1 MMNPDDP
8 AAVDILR
15 RAMVARIAT
24 VSRNGRPHVN
34 PLYFVC
40 GNGKIYLGT
49 TDRTLAALNVKAD
62 PRVTILFNVEREPN
76 DLRVLRIH
84 GDAIVRTDSKTNRW
98 YVIRDLRKYIMSR
111 RGLGNALAHAR
122 LLPAVRRYVSSKE
135 KGKEKGKACV
145 LEVRSEEAELLTAPK
160 QTGNKENKEVVG
172 DCVN

>member
-8 AAVDILR
+8 AVAAILR

-62 PRVTILFNVEREPN
+62 PRVTILFNIEREPN
-76 DLRVLRIH
+76 DRTVLRIR
-84 GDAIVRTDSKTNRW
+84 GDATVRTDSKLCRW
-98 YVIRDLRKYIMSR
+98 YVRRDLRKYIMTP
-111 RGLGNALAHAR
+111 RGLANSLTHAR
-122 LLPAVRRYVSSKE
+122 LLPLVRRFVSSGE
-135 KGKEKGKACV
+135 KGKECV
-145 LEVRSEEAELLTAPK
+145 IEVRSEEAELLTAPK
-160 QTGNKENKEVVG
+160 QTGNKENKAVS
-172 DCVN
+172 